1 MMLLQLVRTADVSK
15 CFTTLFSS
23 MISQIFMLL
32 TLAVMLH
39 VLKLI
44 LGLEIPDNQ
53 FFFYV

>member
-15 CFTTLFSS
+15 RFTTLFSS